1 MCSRS
6 SAFHVSYYAEEEA
19 WELFSNFV
27 QSEMYLEGPLS
38 LSSTSSLILRGK
50 CSDASCVINLVTYFV
65 GSSVTL
71 NHSNKLPYFEYINA
85 ADSSLL
91 TMQRDPLK
99 MHLECLLHIFLFK
112 ISVSIIYV
120 RSFTNSF

>member
-1 MCSRS
+1 MS
-6 SAFHVSYYAEEEA
+6 SGSSIFYVSYYAEEGA

-27 QSEMYLEGPLS
+27 QSELYLEGPLS

-50 CSDASCVINLVTYFV
+50 CSDASFVRNLVTYFV
-65 GSSVTL
+65 GSNVAL